1 MTVSPRRAWHR
12 PGTLIAAAATGVIG
26 LGLCATPASA
36 HTPRW
41 SADCSTVDIN
51 LTAYNAKVTNTVTLT
66 ADGKVLLSET
76 FDASFK
82 DTVELPAHSAEMQL
96 HLSVKAGDGQRYSF
110 EGDKTAPV
118 CEGSGEA
125 TPTPTPTQSEAD
137 TESPAPSETPS
148 QAPSEAPSEAASE
161 APSEAASVAPTAV
174 ASTPSTD
181 ESPAG
186 DLAETGASSST
197 PLLAGGAAV
206 ALLAGG
212 GLLFANRKRRAAA
225 RH

>member
-1 MTVSPRRAWHR
+1 MTASPRRAWSR
-12 PGTLIAAAATGVIG
+12 PGTLIAAAATGIIG

-41 SADCSTVDIN
+41 SADCSKVEVHLN
-51 LTAYNAKVTNTVTLT
+51 AYNGGVKNTVTIT
-66 ADGKVLLSET
+66 ADGKDL
-76 FDASFK
+76 
-82 DTVELPAHSAEMQL
+82 LPATEFGKSFEQTIDIPAHTAEVKL
-96 HLSVKAGDGQRYSF
+96 HLSVKAGDGERYSF
-110 EGDKTAPV
+110 EDDKTSPV
-118 CEGSGEA
+118 CQGSGDT
-125 TPTPTPTQSEAD
+125 TPTPTPTPTETKT
-137 TESPAPSETPS
+137 TESPKPSETPS
-148 QAPSEAPSEAASE
+148 ESADTAPSAAP
-161 APSEAASVAPTAV
+161 
-174 ASTPSTD
+174 STPSTD

>member
-1 MTVSPRRAWHR
+1 MTASPRRAWYR

-36 HTPRW
+36 HTRDW
-41 SADCSTVDIN
+41 TVDCSKVE
-51 LTAYNAKVTNTVTLT
+51 LHLRAYNGDVKNTVSVT
-66 ADGKVLLSET
+66 ADGKVLLAEQT
-76 FDASFK
+76 FGRSFE
-82 DTVELPAHSAEMQL
+82 DTIDLPAHTAEVKL
-96 HLSVKAGDGQRYSF
+96 HLSVKAGDSDQYSF
-110 EGDKTAPV
+110 EDDKTAPV
-118 CEGSGEA
+118 CEGQTA
-125 TPTPTPTQSEAD
+125 TPTPTPTETKTTASPSPSESAS
-137 TESPAPSETPS
+137 TAPSA
-148 QAPSEAPSEAASE
+148 AP
-161 APSEAASVAPTAV
+161 
-174 ASTPSTD
+174 STPSTD

>member
-1 MTVSPRRAWHR
+1 MTASPRRAWYR

-36 HTPRW
+36 HTPNWR
-41 SADCSTVDIN
+41 ADCHTVE
-51 LTAYNAKVTNTVTLT
+51 LHLKAYNGRVTNTVTVT
-66 ADGKVLLSET
+66 ADGKELLKTTEFGSS
-76 FDASFK
+76 FDW
-82 DTVELPAHSAEMQL
+82 THEVPAHTADVHL
-96 HLSVKAGDGQRYSF
+96 HLSVVAGDGKQFSK
-110 EGDKTAPV
+110 EDDLTVPA
-118 CEGSGEA
+118 CQDQS
-125 TPTPTPTQSEAD
+125 TPTPTPTETKT
-137 TESPAPSETPS
+137 TESPKPSETPS
-148 QAPSEAPSEAASE
+148 ESASTAPSAAP
-161 APSEAASVAPTAV
+161 
-174 ASTPSTD
+174 STPSTD

-197 PLLAGGAAV
+197 PLIAGGAAV

>member
-1 MTVSPRRAWHR
+1 MTASPRRAWSR
-12 PGTLIAAAATGVIG
+12 TGTLIATAATGIIG

-36 HTPRW
+36 HTPVW
-41 SADCSTVDIN
+41 DVTCTKVKVD
-51 LTAYNAKVTNTVTLT
+51 LTQYGRGDNTVTIT
-66 ADGKVLLSET
+66 VDGKDLLPTET
-76 FDASFK
+76 FK
-82 DTVELPAHSAEMQL
+82 DQFHTELPLPAHTTEVQVRL
-96 HLSVKAGDGQRYSF
+96 VVKAADGANYSRD
-110 EGDKTAPV
+110 ETKNAPA
-118 CEGSGEA
+118 CEDSGET
-125 TPTPTPTQSEAD
+125 TPTPTPTPTETKT
-137 TESPAPSETPS
+137 TESPKPSETPS
-148 QAPSEAPSEAASE
+148 EEASTAPSAAP
-161 APSEAASVAPTAV
+161 
-174 ASTPSTD
+174 STPSTD

>member
-1 MTVSPRRAWHR
+1 MTASPRRAWSR
-12 PGTLIAAAATGVIG
+12 PGTLIAAAATGIIG

-36 HTPRW
+36 HTRTW
-41 SADCSTVDIN
+41 TVDCSQVEFN
-51 LTAYNAKVTNTVTLT
+51 LQAYKGDVENTVTLT
-66 ADGKVLLSET
+66 ADGKQLLPTTT
-76 FDASFK
+76 FGTSFK
-82 DTVELPAHSAEMQL
+82 QTIDLPPHTAEVKL
-96 HLSVKAGDGQRYSF
+96 HLSVVAGDDKQGNKGYSF
-110 EGDKTAPV
+110 EDDKTAPV
-118 CEGSGEA
+118 CEGSGDT
-125 TPTPTPTQSEAD
+125 TPTPTPTPTETKT
-137 TESPAPSETPS
+137 TESPKPSETPS
-148 QAPSEAPSEAASE
+148 EEAGTAPSAAP
-161 APSEAASVAPTAV
+161 
-174 ASTPSTD
+174 STPSTD

>member
-1 MTVSPRRAWHR
+1 MTASPRRAWYR

-36 HTPRW
+36 HTPNW
-41 SADCSTVDIN
+41 SADCSKVEVH
-51 LTAYNAKVTNTVTLT
+51 LKAYNGGVKNTVTIT
-66 ADGKVLLSET
+66 ADGKDLLTET
-76 FDASFK
+76 FGSSF
-82 DTVELPAHSAEMQL
+82 DQSVDLPAHSAEVKL
-96 HLSVKAGDGQRYSF
+96 HLSVKAGDGDRYSF
-110 EGDKTAPV
+110 EDNKTAPV
-118 CEGSGEA
+118 CEGQN
-125 TPTPTPTQSEAD
+125 TPTPTPTPTPTETKT
-137 TESPAPSETPS
+137 TESPK
-148 QAPSEAPSEAASE
+148 PSEAPSESAGT
-161 APSEAASVAPTAV
+161 APSAAP
-174 ASTPSTD
+174 STPSTD